1 MEGLFFQGA
10 KSSDVLRDA
19 DSMLAAGG
27 GYTGDNISTKENLSM
42 TVLHIP
48 AARRGLGQGCAP
60 SCRVQAF
67 LLARLNSVNCG
78 ADGDLRAAMLVLA
91 LHVLNAAG
99 SFAQRQLARW
109 ARGVLRR
116 AWQGACFAG
125 HQRHADSMVAAGG
138 R

>member
-1 MEGLFFQGA
+1 MRGLFFQGA
-10 KSSDVLRDA
+10 KCSDVLRDA

-27 GYTGDNISTKENLSM
+27 GYTGDNISIKENLSM

-48 AARRGLGQGCAP
+48 AARRGLGQGFAP
-60 SCRVQAF
+60 FQAF
-67 LLARLNSVNCG
+67 LRARLNSFNCD

-109 ARGVLRR
+109 ARGVLHR
-116 AWQGACFAG
+116 AWQGACFAD

>member
-1 MEGLFFQGA
+1 
-10 KSSDVLRDA
+10 
-19 DSMLAAGG
+19 MLAAGG
-27 GYTGDNISTKENLSM
+27 GYTGDNTSTEENLSM
-42 TVLHIP
+42 TILHMQ
-48 AARRGLGQGCAP
+48 AARRDLGQGFAP
-60 SCRVQAF
+60 FCRIQAF
-67 LLARLNSVNCG
+67 LMARLNPFNCG

-125 HQRHADSMVAAGG
+125 HERQC
-138 R
+138 